1 MVLGSYLSL
10 CIVTDM
16 TLLYLTLLIYLVQ
29 ANTVQRARDVR
40 PVFGP
45 MLGQRSGRWASIGPA
60 LGWCPVFAGR
70 VSTLCWFSV
79 GPCLRRCPGTAPT
92 LGRSWCLLGFT
103 ILCNN
108 VDFWLFRSAYMFFFF
123 TTYFFFYYIHF
134 GVTYKPKWAGYY
146 IVNIFILSLNLFV
159 HVTIIKIY
167 NTIQYIAFVQCWAR
181 DDVVQMLYK
190 CFVFGG

>member
-1 MVLGSYLSL
+1 
-10 CIVTDM
+10 M

-123 TTYFFFYYIHF
+123 YHIHF

-159 HVTIIKIY
+159 HVTIIKIQY
-167 NTIQYIAFVQCWAR
+167 NSCSQLCRT
-181 DDVVQMLYK
+181 
-190 CFVFGG
+190 

>member
-1 MVLGSYLSL
+1 
-10 CIVTDM
+10 M
-16 TLLYLTLLIYLVQ
+16 TFLYLTLLIYLVQ

-45 MLGQRSGRWASIGPA
+45 MLGQRSGRWASIGPS

-108 VDFWLFRSAYMFFFF
+108 VDFLLFRSVYMFFF
-123 TTYFFFYYIHF
+123 TTYILE
-134 GVTYKPKWAGYY
+134 WAGYY
-146 IVNIFILSLNLFV
+146 NVNIFILSLDLFV
-159 HVTIIKIY
+159 HVIIIKIY
-167 NTIQYIAFVQCWAR
+167 NTI
-181 DDVVQMLYK
+181 
-190 CFVFGG
+190 

>member
-10 CIVTDM
+10 CMVTDM
-16 TLLYLTLLIYLVQ
+16 TLLYLTLLMYLVQ

-40 PVFGP
+40 PEFGP
-45 MLGQRSGRWASIGPA
+45 MLGQRSGRWAGIGPA

-70 VSTLCWFSV
+70 ESTLCWFSV

-108 VDFWLFRSAYMFFFF
+108 VDFWLFRSAYMFFF
-123 TTYFFFYYIHF
+123 YYIHF

-167 NTIQYIAFVQCWAR
+167 NTIQY
-181 DDVVQMLYK
+181 
-190 CFVFGG
+190 

>member
-1 MVLGSYLSL
+1 
-10 CIVTDM
+10 M

-79 GPCLRRCPGTAPT
+79 GPCPRRCPGTAPT

-108 VDFWLFRSAYMFFFF
+108 VDFWLFRSAYMFFF
-123 TTYFFFYYIHF
+123 YYIHL
-134 GVTYKPKWAGYY
+134 GVTYNWALYCKHIY
-146 IVNIFILSLNLFV
+146 IVIESV
-159 HVTIIKIY
+159 CTCHY
-167 NTIQYIAFVQCWAR
+167 NKNIQYNIIYGV
-181 DDVVQMLYK
+181 LL
-190 CFVFGG
+190 

>member
-1 MVLGSYLSL
+1 MIFEGDRLFNLPFTDASSTRRSRELLASASGYEKAYLPQKL
-10 CIVTDM
+10 C
-16 TLLYLTLLIYLVQ
+16 
-29 ANTVQRARDVR
+29 
-40 PVFGP
+40 FC
-45 MLGQRSGRWASIGPA
+45 SGRWAGIGPA

-108 VDFWLFRSAYMFFFF
+108 VDFWLFRSAYMFFF
-123 TTYFFFYYIHF
+123 YYIHF

-146 IVNIFILSLNLFV
+146 IVNIFILSLDLFV
-159 HVTIIKIY
+159 HVTITK
-167 NTIQYIAFVQCWAR
+167 NIQYNI
-181 DDVVQMLYK
+181 LYNVS
-190 CFVFGG
+190 CHAPSGQAIPGNMTDLPNV